1 MNADFIINFCIS
13 RGVSFKTAP
22 EYEAIIPGLLKR
34 IWEVENNKESVLWE
48 MFQQGGVSGDCFVK
62 VAWEPQYV
70 DDAGFVHEGR
80 VRILPLNSAYCYP
93 EWHPHDRDRLM
104 RFKLKYRFWG
114 CVDTQTEA
122 LTRNGWK
129 SSDQLS
135 VGDEILSLD
144 PETDE
149 ITWKPVKAVNI
160 YNYDGHMVQ
169 WSNHINAVTTPN
181 HRWLAE
187 IQHGRGTTTRYER
200 EIVRTEIG
208 LEGDKSIRDLRKDS
222 RIIVGGGT
230 PLAFS
235 DSPKFSDEFVE
246 TLAWFVC
253 EGSWHRNQSG
263 YLSGNLAQSERVYP
277 EKTAQ
282 IRRLAA
288 WWKSE
293 GATFTEAA
301 KPKNNGVVNFYLG
314 KGVTE
319 SLHEI
324 IGDEKNIPASFL
336 TSLTYSQ
343 AVRFYE
349 TLIDA
354 DGCRTHGSKNTVRW
368 TQLDEARQD
377 SFQMLAAML
386 GKRSV
391 KTSDGEKVQVYDK
404 RHILAGSTRD
414 NAKRV
419 YLEDGKV
426 WCPTVEGGI
435 WFARR
440 GGSTFWTGNTSPE
453 GTRQVFTYTEIITD
467 DWIEEYVNDELIDQR
482 QNPLGVIPIV
492 HIPNTRI
499 SGSPW
504 GLSDIADILSLNR
517 EYNEKMMEISD
528 IINYSAA
535 PVTIITGARASNLE
549 KGPKK
554 VWSLPSEKASA
565 FNLAGG
571 TDSIPVALEYVESI
585 KRSMHELTGVP
596 ESALGQMQPISNTS
610 GVALSIMYTPLMQR
624 YHQKKMTY
632 SVGLRKINEFIL
644 KTSFVM
650 NPISLIFDPTT
661 EGVLKEGQQVQ
672 IDPEDPLAY
681 QTEIHWPPPLPID
694 KLITL
699 QELQQMMAMGLESKK
714 GALAELGYEFP
725 EEKLQE
731 IFQELVQDKK
741 FQGALDMVEANIAA
755 AIFEATG
762 MIPGGEGNA
771 PTQGDTPDTQNSGG
785 TEGTPQKPQPTGLSA
800 VEAAETNKMLTELVT
815 QAYGTK
821 LPSRRNPDEDTN

>member
-1 MNADFIINFCIS
+1 LNADFIINFCIS

-62 VAWEPQYV
+62 VAWEPQYT
-70 DDAGFVHEGR
+70 DDAGFIHEGR

-93 EWHPHDRDRLM
+93 EMHPHDRDRLM

-114 CVDTQTEA
+114 
-122 LTRNGWK
+122 
-129 SSDQLS
+129 
-135 VGDEILSLD
+135 
-144 PETDE
+144 
-149 ITWKPVKAVNI
+149 
-160 YNYDGHMVQ
+160 
-169 WSNHINAVTTPN
+169 
-181 HRWLAE
+181 
-187 IQHGRGTTTRYER
+187 
-200 EIVRTEIG
+200 
-208 LEGDKSIRDLRKDS
+208 
-222 RIIVGGGT
+222 
-230 PLAFS
+230 
-235 DSPKFSDEFVE
+235 
-246 TLAWFVC
+246 
-253 EGSWHRNQSG
+253 
-263 YLSGNLAQSERVYP
+263 
-277 EKTAQ
+277 
-282 IRRLAA
+282 
-288 WWKSE
+288 
-293 GATFTEAA
+293 
-301 KPKNNGVVNFYLG
+301 
-314 KGVTE
+314 
-319 SLHEI
+319 
-324 IGDEKNIPASFL
+324 
-336 TSLTYSQ
+336 
-343 AVRFYE
+343 
-349 TLIDA
+349 
-354 DGCRTHGSKNTVRW
+354 
-368 TQLDEARQD
+368 
-377 SFQMLAAML
+377 
-386 GKRSV
+386 
-391 KTSDGEKVQVYDK
+391 
-404 RHILAGSTRD
+404 
-414 NAKRV
+414 
-419 YLEDGKV
+419 
-426 WCPTVEGGI
+426 
-435 WFARR
+435 
-440 GGSTFWTGNTSPE
+440 TSPE

-571 TDSIPVALEYVESI
+571 TESVPVALEYVESI

-762 MIPGGEGNA
+762 MIPGGEGSA
-771 PTQGDTPDTQNSGG
+771 PTQGDTSDTQNSGD
-785 TEGTPQKPQPTGLSA
+785 TEGSTQKPQPTVLSA

-821 LPSRRNPDEDTN
+821 LPSRRNPDENTN